1 MKKRVLA
8 LLLCLAM
15 LLAAVPAVQAAGVP
29 FTDTPQSAWYYSA
42 VEFCYENALFSGV
55 SETRFGPDVQMSRAM
70 LVAVLHRS
78 SGKPSASGQA
88 SFLDVRPGAWYYDA
102 VQWAAD
108 CGVVYGENTAQGLAY
123 APDRSITREQMV
135 AILFRYAN
143 LQGYDTSARNT
154 LAQFRDRSRVS
165 SYALDAFRW
174 AVAIGIVS
182 GTNRT
187 TLSPTGTATR
197 SQVAPILM
205 RFLNRYDDDPNN
217 DPTPGEEIPAGTSD
231 SVQVAGKSYQIGMTR
246 AQLIALAGQPSE
258 QLSCLEGYTWY
269 VYGTKTYEDFV
280 MAGVYQDKIV
290 ALCTSGPGFYYQGY
304 SMLDRNPDLPAS
316 SSCYFAALTDKNDG
330 GRFHCIWV
338 QAKSYNPTLRGDV
351 TTLLANEARV
361 DFHLV
366 NAFRAYHG
374 QRILSWNDKLATSA
388 RLHSADMAAN
398 HYFDHTGRNGSQPWD
413 RVEAQGVSF
422 YSCGENIAAGQENG
436 IDVHNAWVNSAG
448 HRANILDSGF
458 TQMGTGIAYLNSSD
472 YGVYYTEN
480 FIGA

>member
-1 MKKRVLA
+1 
-8 LLLCLAM
+8 
-15 LLAAVPAVQAAGVP
+15 
-29 FTDTPQSAWYYSA
+29 
-42 VEFCYENALFSGV
+42 
-55 SETRFGPDVQMSRAM
+55 
-70 LVAVLHRS
+70 
-78 SGKPSASGQA
+78 
-88 SFLDVRPGAWYYDA
+88 
-102 VQWAAD
+102 
-108 CGVVYGENTAQGLAY
+108 
-123 APDRSITREQMV
+123 
-135 AILFRYAN
+135 
-143 LQGYDTSARNT
+143 
-154 LAQFRDRSRVS
+154 
-165 SYALDAFRW
+165 
-174 AVAIGIVS
+174 
-182 GTNRT
+182 
-187 TLSPTGTATR
+187 
-197 SQVAPILM
+197 
-205 RFLNRYDDDPNN
+205 
-217 DPTPGEEIPAGTSD
+217 
-231 SVQVAGKSYQIGMTR
+231 
-246 AQLIALAGQPSE
+246 
-258 QLSCLEGYTWY
+258 
-269 VYGTKTYEDFV
+269 

-304 SMLDRNPDLPAS
+304 SMLDHNPDLPAS

-338 QAKSYNPTLRGDV
+338 QAKSYNPTLRGDL
-351 TTLLANEARV
+351 TALLANEARV

>member
-1 MKKRVLA
+1 MTTPATTRPPAKRSL
-8 LLLCLAM
+8 
-15 LLAAVPAVQAAGVP
+15 
-29 FTDTPQSAWYYSA
+29 
-42 VEFCYENALFSGV
+42 
-55 SETRFGPDVQMSRAM
+55 
-70 LVAVLHRS
+70 
-78 SGKPSASGQA
+78 
-88 SFLDVRPGAWYYDA
+88 
-102 VQWAAD
+102 
-108 CGVVYGENTAQGLAY
+108 
-123 APDRSITREQMV
+123 
-135 AILFRYAN
+135 
-143 LQGYDTSARNT
+143 
-154 LAQFRDRSRVS
+154 
-165 SYALDAFRW
+165 
-174 AVAIGIVS
+174 
-182 GTNRT
+182 
-187 TLSPTGTATR
+187 
-197 SQVAPILM
+197 
-205 RFLNRYDDDPNN
+205 
-217 DPTPGEEIPAGTSD
+217 AGTSD

-304 SMLDRNPDLPAS
+304 SMLDHNPDLPAS

-351 TTLLANEARV
+351 TTLLAGEARV

-413 RVEAQGVSF
+413 RVEAQASA
-422 YSCGENIAAGQENG
+422 STAAVKTSPQ
-436 IDVHNAWVNSAG
+436 ARKTAST
-448 HRANILDSGF
+448 F
-458 TQMGTGIAYLNSSD
+458 TTPGSIPLGTGPIFWTAASPRWAPASHTSTAPTTGSTTPKTLSAHNKPPQAAPYKNSPGNHFPGNLS
-472 YGVYYTEN
+472 
-480 FIGA
+480 FK